1 MGQGYKKK
9 NTLIFCRLFSY
20 FLLIEI
26 CMHQDYNNDDNG
38 QKKHQ
43 IKVQTITQ
51 RENTNL
57 VMVQMSVPRDL
68 LFLY

>member
-9 NTLIFCRLFSY
+9 NTFIFCRLFSY

-38 QKKHQ
+38 KK
-43 IKVQTITQ
+43 KASDKGLNYYTKGKYKSSDG
-51 RENTNL
+51 TN
-57 VMVQMSVPRDL
+57 VSA
-68 LFLY
+68 

>member
-26 CMHQDYNNDDNG
+26 CMHQDYKNHDNG
-38 QKKHQ
+38 KKKHQ
-43 IKVQTITQ
+43 IKDQTITQ
-51 RENTNL
+51 SENTNL
-57 VMVQMSVPRDL
+57 VMAQMSVPRDL

>member
-1 MGQGYKKK
+1 
-9 NTLIFCRLFSY
+9 
-20 FLLIEI
+20 
-26 CMHQDYNNDDNG
+26 MHQDYNNDDNS

-57 VMVQMSVPRDL
+57 VIVQMSVPRDL